1 LFIKS
6 SSSGETKGRR
16 RAIAAIVFVLL
27 VNLFIYFFGGVWGV
41 FASRALCVSALSST
55 GFGLPARTQSAGK
68 PRCSSDHIIRVAAS
82 SFLCFSKPRPEIGL
96 QEERKTFLPSLF
108 LSTAAAAAFC
118 CCCMMNPRRE
128 IANSPFTFIV
138 LVECLGSAVNLS
150 YQATLIA
157 GGPTAAVTVI
167 NNRYKRGY
175 YVYLVT
181 EKLDLIRKY
190 GLMYLAIDIQK
201 YIYNS
206 SKYNFQQHFIF
217 LRDVHT
223 LF

>member
-27 VNLFIYFFGGVWGV
+27 VNLFIYFFIYFLTLLAKSGGVWGV

-55 GFGLPARTQSAGK
+55 GFGLLARTQSAGK

-82 SFLCFSKPRPEIGL
+82 SFLCFSKPRPELGL

-167 NNRYKRGY
+167 NNRYKR
-175 YVYLVT
+175 
-181 EKLDLIRKY
+181 
-190 GLMYLAIDIQK
+190 
-201 YIYNS
+201 
-206 SKYNFQQHFIF
+206 
-217 LRDVHT
+217 
-223 LF
+223 